1 MWLIAV
7 TNELIVS
14 VFDIANSAAVNI
26 MFASFFFFFL
36 PLCFYVTSVSLEK
49 ICNSGITGFQD
60 MHIKSS

>member
-26 MFASFFFFFL
+26 MFASFFFFL
-36 PLCFYVTSVSLEK
+36 PLCFYVTSVSLEE